1 MYCKH
6 TPCTTVMVPHHAPWL
21 PNISCLVVYIHYH
34 SVYRIPHSQ
43 PNTHRPS
50 RFTSICY
57 FYGSNRSNLIFRWSN
72 RQTSIFRTSLTHLT
86 HPQSSVQ
93 TFSLGARCPAP
104 RTEAR
109 TASLE
114 SFGKVDFA
122 KTDAKK
128 WEVSP
133 QSPQIKG
140 IQTNIGRDC
149 TNFPTA

>member
-1 MYCKH
+1 
-6 TPCTTVMVPHHAPWL
+6 MVPHHAPWL
-21 PNISCLVVYIHYH
+21 PISCLVVYIHVYTVYGVYRVYR
-34 SVYRIPHSQ
+34 VYRIPHSQ

-57 FYGSNRSNLIFRWSN
+57 FYGSNLIFRWSN
-72 RQTSIFRTSLTHLT
+72 GQTVKPQFFGHPLPTPS
-86 HPQSSVQ
+86 HPQSVQ
-93 TFSLGARCPAP
+93 TFSLGARCAAP

>member
-1 MYCKH
+1 MHHGCPSHVLSSIFMYILYIVY
-6 TPCTTVMVPHHAPWL
+6 TVYTVYTVYLIHNPTLTVLQGL
-21 PNISCLVVYIHYH
+21 PAFAIFMD
-34 SVYRIPHSQ
+34 Q
-43 PNTHRPS
+43 
-50 RFTSICY
+50 
-57 FYGSNRSNLIFRWSN
+57 NLIFRWSKRSN
-72 RQTSIFRTSLTHLT
+72 RQTSIFRTSLTHPIPPPIRPNLFLWE
-86 HPQSSVQ
+86 HG
-93 TFSLGARCPAP
+93 GAAP